1 MKRIILMAF
10 GLLLAAMPVIAQTN
24 DLRQPPM
31 SEMPRLMA
39 EAQWKRDYNRHLGY
53 SNDVVREVDSM
64 PERKWTVKYGA
75 WAANVPEG
83 QRNTALLSVPGKV
96 DTSME
101 CLDFPGP
108 KRGIAPGP
116 GEKWFTLNKGD
127 QFNYSFVRGGK
138 WVSGYGTSANPYIV
152 KDYDRYTMVVTWK
165 DGNKSWDYT
174 HVWDDMSRHGYCG
187 NESNGQPSK
196 GTPSP
201 PCECKCKT
209 RTVTK
214 YKTKVKY
221 KTKIKYKEKIVERWH
236 QPKTVVQERQ
246 TFLIVGGGTTVI
258 ERETP
263 APPVQLGTPGRA
275 HGHDFT
281 VTAGS
286 QSGYISLPSRID
298 IRQSQTQNQHQHQG
312 GHHRKPPTPGNPG
325 QPTGPDEPPN
335 YPIPG
340 DPGGPVT
347 GPGDNPVQVPFN

>member
-1 MKRIILMAF
+1 MIMSTTPQQTESVVIPKALIERRRYRSSQLIWLIPIIAAII
-10 GLLLAAMPVIAQTN
+10 GISLAVKSYMDRGPIITITFKN
-24 DLRQPPM
+24 G
-31 SEMPRLMA
+31 EGI
-39 EAQWKRDYNRHLGY
+39 EAG
-53 SNDVVREVDSM
+53 
-64 PERKWTVKYGA
+64 
-75 WAANVPEG
+75 
-83 QRNTALLSVPGKV
+83 
-96 DTSME
+96 
-101 CLDFPGP
+101 
-108 KRGIAPGP
+108 
-116 GEKWFTLNKGD
+116 
-127 QFNYSFVRGGK
+127 
-138 WVSGYGTSANPYIV
+138 
-152 KDYDRYTMVVTWK
+152 
-165 DGNKSWDYT
+165 
-174 HVWDDMSRHGYCG
+174 
-187 NESNGQPSK
+187 
-196 GTPSP
+196 
-201 PCECKCKT
+201 
-209 RTVTK
+209 
-214 YKTKVKY
+214 